1 LAVPLD
7 KSAAGGLPDDD
18 GSLFTAPTPGIRA
31 ASQWVNN
38 SSYAADHVAA
48 GSFETAMQ
56 LLNRQIAMQQF
67 NPLRSKFIGVYCGA
81 ATAVPGLP
89 LSPAYMLPV
98 QRSRAGAES
107 KQLPAICIKLPN
119 LIENLKTAYK
129 HFHMANFQES
139 LDTFKAIIESIPLI
153 VTTSRS
159 EGNEVKELLDIS
171 REYITGIR
179 LKLAIEKEEANPVRA
194 AELCAYFTHCNLQPG
209 HLFLALRQAMVSAF
223 RIKNYITA
231 ASFAHRLLELPEA
244 SSEKN
249 AEMKSKAQ
257 KVILKSEK
265 EARNEHTL
273 QYNERNPF
281 DIDCK
286 EFLPIF
292 RGSPCAKCAYCNSA
306 YSPEMKEK
314 LCVTCGLALVV
325 CVCASF
331 SFKLHMY
338 MYVVVVIMLPSYS
351 IFLKNHL

>member
-1 LAVPLD
+1 LDFGDDDDLAVPLD
-7 KSAAGGLPDDD
+7 KSSTFPDGGDDN
-18 GSLFTAPTPGIRA
+18 LFTAPTPGVRA

-56 LLNRQIAMQQF
+56 LLNRQIAVQQF
-67 NPLRSKFIGVYCGA
+67 EPLRSKFVGVYCGA
-81 ATAVPGLP
+81 TTAVPGLS
-89 LSPAYMLPV
+89 LSPAIMLPV
-98 QRSRAGAES
+98 QRARNSGDS
-107 KQLPAICIKLPN
+107 KLLPSICVKLPN
-119 LIENLKTAYK
+119 LIETLKAAYK
-129 HFHMANFQES
+129 FFHMANFKES
-139 LDTFKAIIESIPLI
+139 LESFKSIIESIPLI
-153 VTTSRS
+153 VTSSRS

-179 LKLAIEKEEANPVRA
+179 IKLEIEKLSDSNPVRA

-249 AEMKSKAQ
+249 ADMKTKAQ

-265 EARNEHTL
+265 EARNEHVL

-292 RGSPCAKCAYCNSA
+292 RGSPVIKCAYCNSA
-306 YSPEMKEK
+306 YTPEMKDK
-314 LCVTCGLALVV
+314 LCVTCGMALAGVETIGLV
-325 CVCASF
+325 F
-331 SFKLHMY
+331 NNRK
-338 MYVVVVIMLPSYS
+338 
-351 IFLKNHL
+351 